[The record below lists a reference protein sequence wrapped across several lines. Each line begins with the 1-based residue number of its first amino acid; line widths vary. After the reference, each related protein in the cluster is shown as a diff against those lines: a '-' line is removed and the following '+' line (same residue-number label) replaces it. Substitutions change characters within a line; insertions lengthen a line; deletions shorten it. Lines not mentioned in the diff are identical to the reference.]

1 MEDALLGLG
10 AGGGI
15 SALSI
20 LYTIWQTKK
29 NSDEITELK
38 AGREIY
44 RKDIEEKIDAAE
56 ILMNVMNDNLNKFK
70 IEVAKEYVPIGRF
83 VALEN
88 KIDKIYEH
96 ILKIERA

>member
-1 MEDALLGLG
+1 MEEALIGLAG
-10 AGGGI
+10 GGGI

-29 NSDEITELK
+29 NTEEIDEMNKIIDMSIANLSEFRQRV
-38 AGREIY
+38 A
-44 RKDIEEKIDAAE
+44 EK
-56 ILMNVMNDNLNKFK
+56 
-70 IEVAKEYVPIGRF
+70 YVPVGRF

-96 ILKIERA
+96 ILKFERV